1 MDRTESSPDSLPNP
15 AAGTDAAMSGNPMND
30 SIRGSNAEHRVPL
43 HVPDLHSSV
52 APPGA
57 EDLSAGQSLEG
68 DMSEAEAL
76 QEAMAAANEPIKHQM
91 GDAGVASGYSGGDEA
106 EQGGSDKNAELD
118 AHPTPEVV
126 KSMVRDETLMEGAD
140 KNDEVMPSSPS

>member
-1 MDRTESSPDSLPNP
+1 
-15 AAGTDAAMSGNPMND
+15 MSGNPIND
-30 SIRGSNAEHRVPL
+30 STRGGNAEHRVPL
-43 HVPDLHSSV
+43 HVPDLHSAV

-91 GDAGVASGYSGGDEA
+91 GDTGVAAGYSGGNEP
-106 EQGGSDKNAELD
+106 EQGNQGDTGAMAPSMPSLASDGMNRNAELD
-118 AHPTPEVV
+118 AHPTPEAV
-126 KSMVRDETLMEGAD
+126 KAMVRDETLSEGAD
-140 KNDEVMPSSPS
+140 KNEDVLPSSPS